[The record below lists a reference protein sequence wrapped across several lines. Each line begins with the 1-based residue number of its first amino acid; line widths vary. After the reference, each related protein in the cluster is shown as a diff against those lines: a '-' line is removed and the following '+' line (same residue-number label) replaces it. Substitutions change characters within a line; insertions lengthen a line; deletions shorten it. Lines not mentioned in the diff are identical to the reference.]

1 MRRRLSYPANCSENW
16 FLKMDQN
23 CCCKKAAVFLKLPS
37 ASDPLPTLAN
47 SDAATAMYCCNV
59 ALPFCIVLY
68 GDLMLGVRGI
78 GVSGSMATLVGLIQ
92 SPY

>member
-1 MRRRLSYPANCSENW
+1 MLTAAKIG
-16 FLKMDQN
+16 FLRWMKTAAVI
-23 CCCKKAAVFLKLPS
+23 KAAVFHKLPS